1 MAACLD
7 SDPKNSC
14 LVLEHFE
21 LASLNHLLYKTNTEM
36 NLPQRVY
43 IMLDVAE
50 GMTYLHDHSI
60 VHGFLNS
67 LSILIH
73 EKFRGKIGNLEYS
86 RETKCEVQI
95 QDDVRSIQKNW
106 MAPEQ
111 LSGTPPNM
119 SSDVYRF
126 VCFLHHSFSRL
137 VKPSSRRTF

>member
-1 MAACLD
+1 MAVCLD
-7 SDPKNSC
+7 YDPENSC

-21 LASLNHLLYKTNTEM
+21 LASLNHLLYKTNTEI
-36 NLPQRVY
+36 NLPQRVH

-60 VHGFLNS
+60 VHSFLNS

-86 RETKCEVQI
+86 QETKCEEQI
-95 QDDVRSIQKNW
+95 QDDVCSIQKNW

-111 LSGTPPNM
+111 LSGTPPNL

-126 VCFLHHSFSRL
+126 VPFFTILFSCL
-137 VKPSSRRTF
+137 IKAK

>member
-1 MAACLD
+1 
-7 SDPKNSC
+7 
-14 LVLEHFE
+14 
-21 LASLNHLLYKTNTEM
+21 
-36 NLPQRVY
+36 
-43 IMLDVAE
+43 MLDVAE
-50 GMTYLHDHSI
+50 GMTYLHDHSM

-86 RETKCEVQI
+86 QETKCEVQI

-111 LSGTPPNM
+111 LSGMPPNM

-137 VKPSSRRTF
+137 VKPSSRCTF